1 MREGGAAGRPG
12 AAESKKLHDG
22 RELRY
27 TNNMNAKEFWE
38 RYVGE
43 YTPAEFMSRYQS
55 RNPRRCAERYVSRL
69 PSMYGIVRQR
79 TWRKTFL
86 APVQHVRDSVV
97 AGLTAYLEQTRPEW
111 EQALAERAEREQA
124 DWERA
129 QQQSEP
135 PAPVPA
141 EGGIEAAP
149 PVEPPAVSA
158 APPVV
163 AAPPV
168 SPAPAASETQP
179 LAGPV
184 QTQNTP

>member
-1 MREGGAAGRPG
+1 
-12 AAESKKLHDG
+12 
-22 RELRY
+22 
-27 TNNMNAKEFWE
+27 MNAKEFWE

-124 DWERA
+124 DWEQAERERLEREQADWERA
-129 QQQSEP
+129 QQRNEP
-135 PAPVPA
+135 PAPAPA
-141 EGGIEAAP
+141 EGVNEAAA
-149 PVEPPAVSA
+149 PVEPPAVPA

-168 SPAPAASETQP
+168 SPAPAASETQTP
-179 LAGPV
+179 VEPV